1 VWAPHVAPASPS
13 VNVYTLA
20 VTLVER
26 DHEIE
31 ALRAAMREVAS
42 GAGRVIAITGEP
54 GAGKSALVREACL
67 EVPDMRVLRGACDP
81 LSTPRPL
88 GPFRDMAADL
98 GHPWPE
104 IGETAWGL
112 AGFCEAVFEAVG
124 AEPTVVV
131 IEDAQWLDEASIDV
145 IRFLLR
151 RLESVP
157 TLLLLTY
164 RDGQVA
170 AGHPLR
176 PLLGDLARVPC
187 ASSISLVP
195 LSLEAVALM
204 LSESELEPAA
214 VLALT
219 GGNAFFVSEIAHHT
233 GEGLPSS
240 VRDAV
245 LESASGLSDDDVEML
260 QLISTAPDGLDD
272 RLLPVLGLDLPTLR
286 RLDASGLL
294 IRSRRGVAFRHEL
307 ARLAVE
313 GSIPVG
319 GAARLHERILDG
331 LEQLESSEYAVLT
344 HHAVAALDGRRISRY
359 AHLAAVDAI
368 RAGSHSEAVAFLQLA
383 ISHHTGP
390 LAERAELLQHLSFE
404 QYMVGRLADAIE
416 SITAAQSLWGE
427 LGDRS
432 GESVAFDRRATYEY
446 YSGRL
451 DLAEADAQRAAEVAK
466 GADAALSYG
475 FARSTRGYLA
485 FRCWDF
491 ALASVCDREALD
503 VAMSL
508 HDDALRIRAEI
519 IERASAV
526 AIGVPSA
533 RTELLA
539 LVDEAMERSIDEIA
553 SMGLSNLVSIDVEQR
568 RFRDADE
575 LLARSLPFTVE
586 RDIKIC
592 NAWQTA
598 VRARLHLSRGRWAAA
613 LEDAHAVL
621 DGDAPPLTLIWP
633 HLVVGLVELRR
644 SGGGAAH
651 LELAWELAERVGE
664 PPTRL
669 AVLSALAERMWLT
682 GVDDERVLAAHRSV
696 SELAGRPGVEWALG
710 DLCVW
715 LERAGR
721 MADAPVSVAE
731 PFRLHLSGHPLDA
744 AGWWAQAGA
753 PFEQCLAEIA
763 SDDTRRQASGIDML
777 DALAA
782 VSTADRC
789 RQDLRTRGV
798 VNLPARPRASTRANP
813 AGLTNRQLEVARL
826 VAQGLTNAELA
837 KRLYISA
844 KTADH
849 HVSAVLS
856 KLGLSSRREILRRAE
871 EIGID

>member
-1 VWAPHVAPASPS
+1 VAPASPS